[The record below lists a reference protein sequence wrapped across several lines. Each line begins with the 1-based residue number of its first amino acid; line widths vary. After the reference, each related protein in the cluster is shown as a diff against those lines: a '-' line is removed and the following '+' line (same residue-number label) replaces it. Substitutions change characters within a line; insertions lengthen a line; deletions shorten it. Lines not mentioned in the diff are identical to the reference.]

1 MQDKTQLTMLVTWL
15 VELFL
20 TSLGKL
26 KDRGLDETSEY
37 DAIQDKFRSFMAYP
51 RIKVSNVTL
60 MTIFFAL
67 KKTSIEID

>member
-1 MQDKTQLTMLVTWL
+1 MLVTWL

-37 DAIQDKFRSFMAYP
+37 DTIQERFRSFMAYP
-51 RIKVSNVTL
+51 RIKVSDAALVGSL
-60 MTIFFAL
+60 FFDWG
-67 KKTSIEID
+67 KGKN

>member
-1 MQDKTQLTMLVTWL
+1 MLVTWL

-37 DAIQDKFRSFMAYP
+37 DTIQDKFRDFMAYP
-51 RIKVSNVTL
+51 RIKVSEAARLCHCPMNLRFT
-60 MTIFFAL
+60 
-67 KKTSIEID
+67 EILAVRFPRFES

>member
-1 MQDKTQLTMLVTWL
+1 MLQDKTQLTMLVTWL

-37 DAIQDKFRSFMAYP
+37 DTIQDKFRSFMAYP

-60 MTIFFAL
+60 MTIFFSL
-67 KKTSIEID
+67 KKTTV